1 MRRLNI
7 YNIQVYMANVNSLFE
22 TPYGSNLLEAIYT
35 ILFLVMVQAL
45 PLDLHFNVETMM
57 LFRFVMA

>member
-1 MRRLNI
+1 
-7 YNIQVYMANVNSLFE
+7 MANVNSLFE